1 VRRNRSG
8 GEVARSKETAAM
20 KRIYAFLCETN
31 LVWFFAA
38 FDAAVFARLARR
50 QAFKPRSWRLLG
62 LFGYAL
68 AAVFLLLT
76 SAVFFLAAEHLYLD
90 RYGTDAV
97 GTVTGRTFYTYT
109 ERHGSKTR
117 KETVTYEFTTPQGR
131 TVKNSID
138 QPVSA
143 LSGLATDNRITVAY
157 SPRFPIL
164 NAPRGVRW
172 AIDEMMVLWA
182 FLLFFD
188 IVCFRLARSQI
199 AWAKSLSTQPAQQ

>member
-1 VRRNRSG
+1 VCRNRSG
-8 GEVARSKETAAM
+8 GEIALSKDAAM

-38 FDAAVFARLARR
+38 FDAAVFARAARR
-50 QAFKPRSWRLLG
+50 QGFKPRSWQLLG
-62 LFGYAL
+62 FFGYAM
-68 AAVFLLLT
+68 AAVFLLVT
-76 SAVFFLAAEHLYLD
+76 GAVFFFVAEHLYLD

-97 GTVTGRTFYTYT
+97 GTVTGRSYYTYT
-109 ERHGSKTR
+109 ERHGGKTR

-131 TVKNSID
+131 TIKNEVD

-143 LSGLATDNRITVAY
+143 LSGLPTGNRITVAY
-157 SPRFPIL
+157 SEQFPIL